1 MKLSD
6 VMSAAS
12 GLSCYAEVALVIF
25 IGVFLGVVIDLV
37 YSGRRHEA
45 MRLLPLKD
53 DDVPRRRERRPGGW
67 S

>member
-12 GLSCYAEVALVIF
+12 GLSSYAEVALVIF
-25 IGVFLGVVIDLV
+25 VGVFIGVALDLLQ
-37 YSGRRHEA
+37 SGRRHEA
-45 MRLLPLKD
+45 LRLLPLTD
-53 DDVPRRRERRPGGW
+53 EATPHGREGGPGGR